1 MKHWKWLAGFALAIA
16 FLIGLSACGD
26 DDDDSASE
34 AETTTTTAAET
45 TTTAAP
51 ETTTTTAAPETT
63 TTTAAPETT
72 TTTAAPAGTPEE
84 LCAALDKLE
93 DSIDAIDGDSIEEIQ
108 TTYDAAKADFEAART
123 IAGDQYKAEF
133 DAFAAA
139 LDEFEAAL
147 AGGNLLDMFG
157 AVGELA
163 LAGEALDESIDCPS
177 DGDADAAE
185 EELDAELDEA
195 EDELEAEI
203 EEEFD

>member
-34 AETTTTTAAET
+34 AETTTTTAAE
-45 TTTAAP
+45 
-51 ETTTTTAAPETT
+51 TTTTAAPETT